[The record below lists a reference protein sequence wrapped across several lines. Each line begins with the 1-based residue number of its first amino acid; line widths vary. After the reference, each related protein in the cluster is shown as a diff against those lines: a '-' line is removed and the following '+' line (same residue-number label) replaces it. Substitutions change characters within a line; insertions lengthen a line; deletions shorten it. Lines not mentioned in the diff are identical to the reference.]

1 MRHSSAI
8 DLNGDHLTLLVT
20 AAQQDETRALDRLLS
35 TVRPA
40 LFSYF
45 ARRVPND
52 LADDLAQIALIRIVK
67 ALPHIDPKRAS
78 GFIGTIGH
86 NLLRTEFRRQARDRR
101 RSAPS
106 VTPDELESGITADQE
121 VELQD
126 LVDAVRR
133 ASSQTLTHELR
144 DVITAL
150 LRGEDRAEI
159 ATTQG
164 ISQITV
170 RTRLM
175 RARVILREELGEAAT
190 TGRGLTRRNIRQ
202 NGEAHS
208 GVKESVALV
217 LFQGTR

>member
-1 MRHSSAI
+1 MRLSETL
-8 DLNGDHLTLLVT
+8 DLNGDQLALLVT

-45 ARRVPND
+45 ARRVPDD

-67 ALPHIDPKRAS
+67 ALPRIDPTRAS

-86 NLLRTEFRRQARDRR
+86 NVLRTAFRRQARDARR
-101 RSAPS
+101 VAPS
-106 VTPDELESGITADQE
+106 ITPDELESDVTADQD

-126 LVDAVRR
+126 LLDAVIR
-133 ASSQTLTHELR
+133 ASSRTLTHELR
-144 DVITAL
+144 DVVTAL

-175 RARVILREELGEAAT
+175 RARVILREELGEVAV
-190 TGRGLTRRNIRQ
+190 TGRSSPTGKSARTTRLIR
-202 NGEAHS
+202 E
-208 GVKESVALV
+208 
-217 LFQGTR
+217 

>member
-1 MRHSSAI
+1 MRQSGTL
-8 DLNGDHLTLLVT
+8 DLNGDQLARLVN
-20 AAQQDETRALDRLLS
+20 AAQQDETRALDRFLS

-52 LADDLAQIALIRIVK
+52 LADDLTQIALIRIVK
-67 ALPHIDPKRAS
+67 ALPRIDPTRAS

-86 NLLRTEFRRQARDRR
+86 NVLRTEFRRQVRDARR
-101 RSAPS
+101 RAPS
-106 VTPDELESGITADQE
+106 LTPDELESDLTADRE
-121 VELQD
+121 VEMQD
-126 LVDAVRR
+126 LLNAVMR
-133 ASSQTLTHELR
+133 ASTRTLTQELR
-144 DVITAL
+144 DVVTAL

-175 RARVILREELGEAAT
+175 RARVILREELGEAAG
-190 TGRGLTRRNIRQ
+190 TGRGSPAVKSARTTRLIP
-202 NGEAHS
+202 E
-208 GVKESVALV
+208 
-217 LFQGTR
+217 